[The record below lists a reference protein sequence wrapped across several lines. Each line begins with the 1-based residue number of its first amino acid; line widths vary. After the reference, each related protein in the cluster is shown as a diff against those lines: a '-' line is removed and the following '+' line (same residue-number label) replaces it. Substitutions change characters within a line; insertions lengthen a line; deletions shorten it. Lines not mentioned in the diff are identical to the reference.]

1 MSKLSTLTREIYER
15 TILTKRVAALTGGLS
30 AVEAIVVTAGGTGW
44 TGTPTVT
51 FTGGGGSGAAATAV
65 VLDGV
70 VVGITVTNHGTGYTS
85 APAIGFSGGGGSGA
99 TATALMSATTL
110 DAIPTEDVE
119 AGTWLTLIGI
129 SQVAYA
135 YQLVAGTDAE
145 SSPGVIRPDDY
156 AVTTNEKVW
165 KLQGVYVNALTIL
178 DGSNVALGTTTG
190 TKIGTAV
197 SQKLGFYNATP
208 VVQPASADQA
218 ALALDADVT
227 GSDTVDLAAVN
238 ANFAAIQTLVN
249 QIRSDLVALGLQK
262 GAACGVRFGIGADE
276 WRGLKASRESC
287 QTAGLAR
294 RTGGSSIAD
303 GMKRDRRGLT
313 SAGFRSKRRR
323 GMRGCGSLWRHC
335 EPGCGPAA
343 VSQQR
348 WCWVS
353 VPETGNAAGTHP
365 FRPSARVTGSTPYSE
380 TLANLFGFPSSLQ
393 NFVAVVR

>member
-262 GAACGVRFGIGADE
+262 GAA
-276 WRGLKASRESC
+276 
-287 QTAGLAR
+287 
-294 RTGGSSIAD
+294 
-303 GMKRDRRGLT
+303 
-313 SAGFRSKRRR
+313 
-323 GMRGCGSLWRHC
+323 
-335 EPGCGPAA
+335 
-343 VSQQR
+343 
-348 WCWVS
+348 
-353 VPETGNAAGTHP
+353 
-365 FRPSARVTGSTPYSE
+365 
-380 TLANLFGFPSSLQ
+380 
-393 NFVAVVR
+393 